1 VEQNHRK
8 YSIIYIKMFIK
19 EYFNNQILGF
29 TQINNETERFMVSP
43 RSGGIASLSLRQAPA
58 NSDKIQ

>member
-1 VEQNHRK
+1 
-8 YSIIYIKMFIK
+8 MFIK